1 MVEALE
7 GFADVVTAQ
16 GEQPEGVQR
25 VVRLYGAGEALRE
38 PVGTPCRTLQQS
50 RLEGVLNAK
59 L

>member
-25 VVRLYGAGEALRE
+25 VVRLYGAGETLCEAIGAPR
-38 PVGTPCRTLQQS
+38 RTLQQS
-50 RLEGVLNAK
+50 RLEGVLNAA
-59 L
+59 